1 MNKYDFNDLSD
12 KDLDELMR
20 DVQQERDRRAN
31 ARKEKLIDAFR
42 KAFDALNEAGYEV
55 SLEGSL
61 IFNFDDLEIH

>member
-31 ARKEKLIDAFR
+31 IRKRKLIDAFE
-42 KAFDALNEAGYEV
+42 KAFNALNEAEYTV
-55 SLEGSL
+55 YVNDCSVM
-61 IFNFDDLEIH
+61 FDDFEIY

>member
-20 DVQQERDRRAN
+20 DVQQERNRRAN
-31 ARKEKLIDAFR
+31 VRKGKLVDAFR

-61 IFNFDDLEIH
+61 IFNFDDLEIN

>member
-20 DVQQERDRRAN
+20 NVQQERNRRAN
-31 ARKEKLIDAFR
+31 VR
-42 KAFDALNEAGYEV
+42 KAKLVENFKKAFNALNEAGYDI

-61 IFNFDDLEIH
+61 IFNFDDLEIN

>member
-42 KAFDALNEAGYEV
+42 KAFDDLKEAGLDISCHDSYV
-55 SLEGSL
+55 SD
-61 IFNFDDLEIH
+61 FDNFDFY